1 MSSSSIDT
9 YLRRMRQEATEELAQ
24 LAKSIERSQATL
36 ARLRTTK
43 TNYNPQVVIERNEAE
58 LSRFQREH
66 TALEQ
71 KLLHMESDAYRDI
84 VQAELDHNRETIAQ
98 KTAQSQKRKAA
109 AKNVAA
115 TPPPSSQPN
124 SSQRSFHGFRSAN
137 NHSNNMFSDRDFTY
151 AEKQYHRD
159 SASLPDHLY
168 EKLQNMPSNMGYIW
182 KDIWFFGSRY
192 TTDRLYEYTLF
203 EKRNQQF
210 LVHVYN
216 HQTLQ
221 YNLYEKDANGRRRFI
236 ERRALTPRTRSAS
249 IAQLLER
256 RS

>member
-1 MSSSSIDT
+1 
-9 YLRRMRQEATEELAQ
+9 MRQEATEELSQ

-43 TNYNPQVVIERNEAE
+43 TNYNPRVVIERNEAE
-58 LSRFQREH
+58 LARFQHEH
-66 TALEQ
+66 AALEN

-84 VQAELDHNRETIAQ
+84 VQAELDQNRETIAQ
-98 KTAQSQKRKAA
+98 KSAQTQKRKAA
-109 AKNVAA
+109 AKAPTAA
-115 TPPPSSQPN
+115 APPPFYSSRPKSTGNRPFQ
-124 SSQRSFHGFRSAN
+124 H
-137 NHSNNMFSDRDFTY
+137 HSNNVFSDRDFAY

-168 EKLQNMPSNMGYIW
+168 EKLQNMPSHMGYIW
-182 KDIWFFGSRY
+182 KDIWFFGSRCSSEPIH
-192 TTDRLYEYTLF
+192 EYTLF

-256 RS
+256 RP